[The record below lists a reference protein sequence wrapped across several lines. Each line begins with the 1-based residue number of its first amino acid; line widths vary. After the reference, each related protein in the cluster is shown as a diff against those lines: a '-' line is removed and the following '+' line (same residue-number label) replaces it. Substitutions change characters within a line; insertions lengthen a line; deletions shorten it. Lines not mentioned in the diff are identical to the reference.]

1 MSETE
6 TTAAGK
12 SAGKYDGVAKTL
24 HWIVALFMIVMLTFG
39 WGLEDM
45 EINEKVQT
53 LVIHSSLGI
62 SVFLL
67 MIARLLWRRGHT
79 PPALP
84 DHMPGWQVAASKASH
99 HSLYLLTLLQ
109 PLFGLGQSMFADYT
123 VRPFGL
129 VSVSMGANESL
140 HKIFHVAHGLNGRLL
155 VALVLLHVAAALY
168 HHFVQKDT
176 VLKRMLPYGRV

>member
-1 MSETE
+1 MSDQ
-6 TTAAGK
+6 ANA
-12 SAGKYDGVAKTL
+12 KYDGVAKTL

-39 WGLEDM
+39 WTLGDLPLD
-45 EINEKVQT
+45 EKIQT
-53 LVIHSSLGI
+53 LVIHSSLGV

-84 DHMPGWQVAASKASH
+84 EGMPSWQVTASKFSH
-99 HSLYLLTLLQ
+99 HGLYFFVILQ
-109 PLFGLGQSMFADYT
+109 PLLGLGQSMYADFA
-123 VRPFGL
+123 VSPFGL
-129 VSVSMGANESL
+129 VNVNVGVNESL
-140 HKIFHVAHGLNGRLL
+140 HEIFHELHEINAMILI
-155 VALVLLHVAAALY
+155 ALILLHLAAALY

>member
-1 MSETE
+1 MTTSET
-6 TTAAGK
+6 
-12 SAGKYDGVAKTL
+12 SAPNKYDGVAKAL

-45 EINEKVQT
+45 EISEKVQT
-53 LVIHSSLGI
+53 LVIHSSLGV

-67 MIARLLWRRGHT
+67 MIARLLWRRNHT

-84 DHMPGWQVAASKASH
+84 DHMPGWQVTASKMSH
-99 HSLYLLTLLQ
+99 HSLYFFTILQ
-109 PLFGLGQSMFADYT
+109 PLFGLGQSMFADYD

-129 VSVSMGANESL
+129 MSVGMGANESL
-140 HKIFHVAHGLNGRLL
+140 HKIFHVLHGLNGRLL
-155 VALVLLHVAAALY
+155 VALVFLHVAAALY

>member
-1 MSETE
+1 MNDSQ
-6 TTAAGK
+6 TTTP
-12 SAGKYDGVAKTL
+12 GKYDAIAKTL

-45 EINEKVQT
+45 EIDEKVQT
-53 LVIHSSLGI
+53 LVIHSSLGA

-84 DHMPGWQVAASKASH
+84 DHMPAWQVTASKMSH
-99 HSLYLLTLLQ
+99 HSLYFFVILQ
-109 PLFGLGQSMFADYT
+109 PLFGLGQSMFADYD

-129 VSVSMGANESL
+129 FSVSMGANEGL
-140 HKIFHVAHGLNGRLL
+140 HKIFHVLHGLNGMLL
-155 VALVLLHVAAALY
+155 VALVALHVAAALY
-168 HHFVQKDT
+168 HHFVQNDT

>member
-1 MSETE
+1 MSDQAPT
-6 TTAAGK
+6 
-12 SAGKYDGVAKTL
+12 KYDGVAKTL

-39 WGLEDM
+39 WTLEDM
-45 EINEKVQT
+45 PLDEKVQT
-53 LVIHSSLGI
+53 LVIHSSLGA

-84 DHMPGWQVAASKASH
+84 EDMPGWQVMSSKFSH
-99 HSLYLLTLLQ
+99 HGLYFFVILQ
-109 PLFGLGQSMFADYT
+109 PLFGLGQSMFADYD
-123 VRPFGL
+123 VKPFGL
-129 VSVSMGANESL
+129 MSVNLGVNESL
-140 HKIFHVAHGLNGRLL
+140 HQIFHVLHGLNGRLL
-155 VALVLLHVAAALY
+155 VALVLLHLGAALY